1 MNSIVKKYASTF
13 KLKKVV
19 SKKQIQFYNNQELVS
34 EIEVNNPKV
43 FKYKSLGKWKKCK
56 TSEIIH
62 MILNNIPAH
71 E

>member
-1 MNSIVKKYASTF
+1 MNYIIKKYADTF

-19 SKKQIQFYNNQELVS
+19 SKKQIKFYNNQELVAK
-34 EIEVNNPKV
+34 IDTNN
-43 FKYKSLGKWKKCK
+43 FKILNYKSVGKWKKCK
-56 TSEIIH
+56 TSEMMS